1 MSDCLHAS
9 EVALGA
15 VGEHREHLVHAR
27 RIAAELEDVFV
38 PEGGSVRGSARAA
51 VL

>member
-1 MSDCLHAS
+1 MWAVSDCLHAS

-15 VGEHREHLVHAR
+15 VGEHSEHLVHAR

-38 PEGGSVRGSARAA
+38 PEAA
-51 VL
+51 